1 MLEKDDRELKT
12 GQRTQLKQG
21 QVFNFGDLQKRDIV
35 EYLVYSG
42 EISEELWLNS
52 RRKLSLE

>member
-12 GQRTQLKQG
+12 QQRTQLKQG
-21 QVFNFGDLQKRDIV
+21 QMFNFGGLQKRDIF
-35 EYLVYSG
+35 EYLVYSV
-42 EISEELWLNS
+42 EMSEELWLNS